1 MHSDHL
7 HTMIPLERYR
17 DIIGALDA
25 DRESWADGFW
35 MRIAA
40 QAAVMCPDTP
50 DQLAHRIRHI
60 ASALRERTRWYS
72 SMASPVRFAVA
83 AMLIQHHIPVAD
95 FLGECARAAE
105 VFHEV
110 GLRHHGF
117 YETMAVLILRLS
129 SKHPSP
135 SRIEADRIKSI
146 YDHMKKFHWWLTGP
160 SDLPACAALASCP
173 GDAEVVAAR
182 AEDAF
187 QQLHGSGLVKG
198 AHLQTTANIL
208 PVFGLKIDDAVSR
221 YRGFKTALESR
232 TGILDEDGYDAL
244 SMLTLLDHP
253 AELVIDRLNTVRSEL
268 DLFQPEQCGSA
279 NLLIAAD
286 LTVLDL
292 IRMRRD
298 LMPKKDPHD
307 IEAMIASI
315 HAFHIASAVLVSQ
328 ISPDLIQPIGA
339 VGTGGWPYL
348 YP

>member
-17 DIIGALDA
+17 DIIGALEA
-25 DRESWADGFW
+25 DRESWSDSFW

-40 QAAVMCPDTP
+40 QAAILCPDAP
-50 DQLAHRIRHI
+50 DKLAHRIRHI
-60 ASALRERTRWYS
+60 AAALRDRTKWYS

-95 FLGECARAAE
+95 FLGECARASE

-117 YETMAVLILRLS
+117 YETMDVLIIRLS
-129 SKHPSP
+129 SKQSAP
-135 SRIEADRIKSI
+135 SRIEADRIKAI

-173 GDAEVVAAR
+173 GDAEVVVAR

-198 AHLQTTANIL
+198 AHLQTAAHIL

-221 YRGFKTALESR
+221 YRGFKSALESR
-232 TGILDEDGYDAL
+232 IGLLDEDCYDVL
-244 SMLTLLDHP
+244 SLLTLLDHP
-253 AELVIDRLNTVRSEL
+253 AELAIDRLCAVQKEL
-268 DLFQPEQCGSA
+268 DLFQPDQCGSA
-279 NLLIAAD
+279 NLLIATD

-292 IRMRRD
+292 IRMRQD
-298 LMPKKDPHD
+298 LEPKKDPLD
-307 IEAMIASI
+307 VEAMIASI

-328 ISPDLIQPIGA
+328 ITPDLIQPMGA
-339 VGTGGWPYL
+339 FDSSGWPYI